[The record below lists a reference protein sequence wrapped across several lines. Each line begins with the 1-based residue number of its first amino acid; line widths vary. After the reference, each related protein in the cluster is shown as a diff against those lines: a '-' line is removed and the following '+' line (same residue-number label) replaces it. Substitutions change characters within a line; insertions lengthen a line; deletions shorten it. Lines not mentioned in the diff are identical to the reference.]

1 MRSVRLAALALSLAA
16 GIALAAPVP
25 GFTPAP
31 LSPGGVLSDA
41 AYSVS
46 ACFDNLSATDTGFG
60 PSLQVVVPAGSTLTG
75 ATSYGGAQSIV
86 AVGTCT
92 APGGCPTGFVNPDT
106 TATVPLATG
115 ESLAIVRIA
124 LPSIAPDQPPACT
137 LLNLDLGDAS
147 VAPIGATRQLRV
159 TPVFSLGGDALDNPG
174 TDPAVAG
181 PTLPLD
187 VTPSLM
193 QLTKSIA
200 APEGETATGPNFP
213 RTIRLGLRL
222 APGVTMTAIDIAD
235 ALPGSLQFIPGTDTV
250 TGCAGAVTNIDTPI
264 PGTPGQAITRRCAT
278 ATGVAGAD
286 TVVLQ
291 FQVFVPFLAGLISP
305 VIEPASPTR
314 VIPNVAGASASYV
327 PAGSPPGTPPATI
340 FSNAGADLTAKLS
353 TMRKTVTLVTD
364 VDGNGIGPG
373 DTLRYRLEYELSD
386 YFAMELGGPGRLRFI
401 DTLGDGQTFLGCAN
415 PGTTIS
421 AFENGTIVANQ
432 PYGAAGCSAAPKD
445 AQGRTVINFDVG
457 ARLAPLLGAQLDGD
471 LVAPDA
477 AQTGPT
483 RVVVEFLV
491 QVDAA
496 FSQTP
501 FPGPGDPA
509 LATGDRIGNQVA
521 TAGTSGGFPT
531 GDDSSTTSSVLVAT
545 FDKSLYAINGVTPPP
560 PGVVV
565 GFGDTVTY
573 RLRTAIPIA
582 SFTTFRLTDFLPGPV
597 FSIAGFNPAGDA
609 AIAKSG
615 TAPAA
620 GRWTLGPDDTFTTLG
635 GTLQNL
641 TPAVTTSGVNNA
653 ITFTYP
659 AYDVQGPNEV
669 VDILFTVAATNATY
683 ADGLSITNVG
693 VSETTNSLGQA
704 SQNVDTVPVE
714 SRAPRLSLAKTILA
728 TSNPACVT
736 DTPPADYDGAV
747 RGCDAGDTL
756 DFRLTLQNSGRLA
769 ARNVRLDD
777 DQGNPAAGFGGSCT
791 VLAVTDG
798 NGVAVP
804 TTGSLFDTSPNG
816 GLVIAQVPAD
826 LSSAVLPGET
836 VRIDYRCTVSP
847 GALPGLPA
855 RSFDN
860 TARLKYYSSDPAQ
873 ATDPAANY
881 ASNGSFPGPNVKRTR
896 IAIADIQ
903 SIAKAITASSVAQTI
918 TPNVNAGETLTFAI
932 TVTLAEGQYQNFSL
946 SDSLAT
952 VPAVSC
958 VAPGFACSP
967 NVSVAG
973 TTVTVTPTAGST
985 PGTITYTYSAAVAAS
1000 GTNTA
1005 TAQATNAP
1013 ARSAST
1019 SWVRVNPAPSVSK
1032 SFSPGTADA
1041 GDTVQVRLGWR
1052 NNSAASPMFR
1062 CVVTDPVNV
1071 TIFDPATIAPVTTPA
1086 GYAFAANPVT
1096 GVVTYTATDT
1106 TVPCPTVAPAG
1117 AVFSAGLRTTATA
1130 GGSVGNTATLA
1141 ANTLPTPQAGG
1152 ANVSASANASLNL
1165 GAPAATT
1172 KVIEVTSE
1180 PDGVTAGGSFAIGE
1194 RVTYRVGF
1202 TFPDGVTR
1210 AVRLVDQMT
1219 GGLANLAY
1227 IPGSARLARST
1238 AALTA
1243 AANPGGIN
1251 AAGPGIF
1258 VPVTPQCV
1266 GTSPCSGN
1274 QIRFDLGDVTNDP
1287 LTGASTDYY
1296 TLEIGFQVRNVAAN
1310 VGNATRDN
1318 RGQVIYRPTGAA
1330 SDQTLN
1336 GGVARGRLVA
1346 PAIGVTKTA
1355 GPLIFIGPGTVTY
1368 TVTIS
1373 NVAAGAG
1380 AGPAFDLDFVDDLPP
1395 ELSNPVLSGPVPP
1408 GTTVSIAGNRI
1419 SGTIARLDPGA
1430 SATFTYVAG
1439 ILPTAP
1445 IGSTIVNGVVVT
1457 GTSLPGP
1464 NGTAGATPG
1473 APGAA
1478 DGERTGAGGV
1488 NNLFDAAGTA
1498 IVNGRIALFKRLRNA
1513 KVRYPIGDTVD
1524 YEFLVV
1530 TSTGTT
1536 SSVVVTDSLPAGL
1549 RFVPGSA
1556 SVSVVNGP
1564 ISTTRPGLPPVESGQ
1579 QLVFDFGDVVAS
1591 APGYLLVRFS
1601 AYVDNVLGN
1610 QEGTELTNT
1619 AVLAYRDPATG
1630 APATAPPA
1638 DAPAIRVGEPNL
1650 SMTKAVLAGATGADA
1665 GDPVDYRVEIRNDG
1679 SVDARQVDIRDVL
1692 PAGLAQITGITVQ
1705 TAGTVVLEG
1714 TATPVTSA
1722 NVQVTTTSQPGD
1734 TLDVA
1739 TLAADGTDT
1748 IAMGPGASLVI
1759 DFRAIVQPSVVP
1771 GQVIANTTRATYASL
1786 AACTP
1791 PATCR
1796 DGSGGPAADD
1806 DDDSVLNNYRE
1817 RASATIT
1824 AASPVAIDKQVSPD
1838 RSPVGGTVTF
1848 RLRVTVIEGT
1858 TPAVIVTDVLP
1869 AGLSYVSH
1877 QIAVGN
1883 LGMVFGNAA
1892 YDTRLGTGQTVQ
1904 FSLGDVTNP
1913 GNGSATD
1920 DFFDVEIVARV
1931 DNVAGNQDRGVLRN
1945 GEAAAGSPVSVT
1957 FGAGTVVAFD
1967 ADPSVP
1973 GAQGV
1978 PVTVTEPLLVLR
1990 KGVDPATQALGALVT
2005 YTLEVAHAS
2014 GSTADAYDIVI
2025 ADTLPAG
2032 LTFEPGSV
2040 EPPGTIGVVAGQV
2053 VGFAISSLTRADGQA
2068 RITYKARVSP
2078 GATVGVPLVNTA
2090 QARWASLPGA
2100 TGAADSGRT
2109 GSGGLNDYVTS
2120 DTASVTP
2127 NAANQIEA
2135 VKTVA
2140 IAVDADASGSLTPGD
2155 TLEYT
2160 IVLSNNGP
2168 AVTGVVFDDPI
2179 PARTTYVPGSVT
2191 TTKGTASGPPVRVV
2205 VGTMSAGETVTI
2217 RFRVTVDFGTPAGF
2231 IVSNQGVVDS
2241 DSTVPEPTDAD
2252 GNDANGDQPTDIAV
2266 QGVPPTIGLGVLY
2279 APKRVALLADVDA
2292 SGTVTQGDRMRYTL
2306 ELRNRGGVAL
2316 SGLSLADA
2324 IPAGLAYVPGSASA
2338 SAGTLAVAGSS
2349 VSWTGVG
2356 SLAIGASVTASFD
2369 VTITSVTPPQ
2379 QAYVNQGTAS
2389 SLETGPVRTDGNGDP
2404 TDGNSPTVFVAV
2416 GAGGTAGPLL
2426 DVQKRWVVA
2435 TDTPPLGVPS
2445 PGDAIRYTITVVNSG
2460 SGPAT
2465 NVRLTDPVPACTGAL
2480 NPCTAF
2486 VPGSLVTSQ
2495 GAIVT
2500 SNPVEVN
2507 LATLGVGQ
2515 AATVSFSVTILP
2527 ATAGGTIIANQ
2538 AVVTADGGLSVP
2550 SDDNG
2555 IAADGRNPTLTPVV
2569 TGAAEPVSVTKVI
2582 AGTSEPD
2589 LDTAGTSLAIG
2600 EVVRF
2605 RVAAVFPPGLTRNAA
2620 LGDLLPAGFT
2630 YVPGTARL
2638 SRTFDTAIVAAANP
2652 GSVNGA
2658 ASGTFVALADGVGGF
2673 ETTVRPNGAVL
2684 IGVRL
2689 GDVTNS
2695 DGDANTELFTLEY
2708 RAVVANVAANRAG
2721 LRVDNS
2727 GAAIFDDALGQQ
2739 RVAGPAT
2746 AGSTIVEPSL
2756 SVSATAG
2763 NSTLPPTGSTT
2774 RITITIRNATG
2785 TTVSAGHDVRLRSA
2799 LPATF
2804 SRVGARTIVSS
2815 GASGVADITVGTLVR
2830 ITVGRLAPGGSV
2842 TVSFDA
2848 TTIATPPIGVVEI
2861 PVSLD
2866 WTSLA
2871 GTNGAAAD
2879 GVGAPGVPGS
2889 ATGERTGDGGV
2900 NAYAAAAAITF
2911 VIAPLE
2917 VPTLSGALL
2926 ALLALLLGWTGW
2938 RRQRRAG

>member
-1 MRSVRLAALALSLAA
+1 MLGLAL
-16 GIALAAPVP
+16 GILSSVAVAAPIP

-31 LSPGGVLSDA
+31 VSPGSVLSDA
-41 AYSVS
+41 AYTAS
-46 ACFDNLSATDTGFG
+46 ACFDNLSAADTGFG
-60 PSLQVVVPAGSTLTG
+60 PSLQVVVPAGSTLVG
-75 ATSYGGAQSIV
+75 ATSYGGAQTIV
-86 AVGTCT
+86 AVGTCS
-92 APGGCPTGFVNPDT
+92 APGGCATGFVNPDT
-106 TATVPLATG
+106 RATVPLATG

-124 LPSIAPDQPPACT
+124 LPSIAPDQPPACA
-137 LLNLDLGDAS
+137 LLNLDLGDVTA
-147 VAPIGATRQLRV
+147 APLGTTRQLRL
-159 TPVFSLGGDALDNPG
+159 TPVFSLGADALDNPG
-174 TDPAVAG
+174 SDPAVVG
-181 PTLPLD
+181 PTSPLD
-187 VTPSLM
+187 VTPSLL

-200 APEGETATGPNFP
+200 APEGETATGPNYP
-213 RTIRLGLRL
+213 RTIRLALRL
-222 APGVTMTAIDIAD
+222 APGVTMTNIDIAD

-250 TGCAGAVTNIDTPI
+250 TGCAGAVTNVDTPV

-286 TVVLQ
+286 TLVMQ
-291 FQVFVPFLAGLISP
+291 FQVFVPYLAGLISP
-305 VIEPASPTR
+305 VIEPASPIR
-314 VIPNVAGASASYV
+314 VIPNVAGASALYV

-340 FSNAGADLTAKLS
+340 FSNASAEITAKLA
-353 TMRKTVTLVTD
+353 TMRKSVSVVTD
-364 VDGNGIGPG
+364 ADGNGIGPG
-373 DTLRYRLEYELSD
+373 DVLRYRLEYELSD
-386 YFAMELGGPGRLRFI
+386 YFAMDLGGAGRLRFT

-415 PGTTIS
+415 AGTTIS
-421 AFENGTIVANQ
+421 AFENGTIVAAQ
-432 PYGAAGCSAAPKD
+432 PYGASGCSAAPKN
-445 AQGRTVINFDVG
+445 ALGQTVITFDVG
-457 ARLAPLLGAQLDGD
+457 SRLSPLLGARLDGD
-471 LVAPDA
+471 LVSPDA
-477 AQTGPT
+477 AQAGAT

-491 QVDAA
+491 SVDTA
-496 FSQTP
+496 FSQSP

-509 LATGDRIGNQVA
+509 LATGDRIGNQVVA
-521 TAGTSGGFPT
+521 DGTSAGFVFAD
-531 GDDSSTTSSVLVAT
+531 GSSTTSNILVAT
-545 FDKSLYAINGVTPPP
+545 FGKSVYAINGVAPPP
-560 PGVVV
+560 PGIVV

-582 SFTTFRLTDFLPGPV
+582 SFTSFRLTDFLPGPV
-597 FSIAGFNPAGDA
+597 FTIAGFNPAGDA

-615 TAPAA
+615 TPPAA
-620 GRWTLGPDDTFTTLG
+620 GRWTLGPDDTFTSLG
-635 GTLQNL
+635 GTVQNL

-653 ITFTYP
+653 ILFTYP

-669 VDILFTVAATNATY
+669 VDILFTVAATDATY
-683 ADGLSITNVG
+683 ADGLAVTNVG
-693 VSETTNSLGQA
+693 VSETTNSFGQV
-704 SQNVDTVPVE
+704 SQNVDPVAVQ
-714 SRAPRLSLAKTILA
+714 SRAPRLSLAKAILA

-777 DQGNPAAGFGGSCT
+777 DQGNPAAGFGGTCAL
-791 VLAVTDG
+791 LAVTDG
-798 NGVAVP
+798 NGVPVP
-804 TTGSLFDTSPNG
+804 ATGSLFDTSANG
-816 GLVIAQVPAD
+816 GLTIAQIPAD
-826 LSSAVLPGET
+826 LSTAVLPGET
-836 VRIDYRCTVSP
+836 VRVDYRCTVSP
-847 GALPGLPA
+847 AALPGLPA
-855 RSFDN
+855 RNFDN
-860 TARLKYYSSDPAQ
+860 TARLKYYASDPAQ
-873 ATDPAANY
+873 TTNPAANY
-881 ASNGSFPGPNVKRTR
+881 ASNTSFPGPNVKRTR
-896 IAIADIQ
+896 IAIADVQ
-903 SIAKAITASSVAQTI
+903 SIAKAITASSVAQTA

-946 SDSLAT
+946 GDSLAT
-952 VPAVSC
+952 VPPVSC
-958 VAPGFACSP
+958 AAPGYTCSP

-973 TTVTVTPTAGST
+973 TTVAVASTAGST
-985 PGTITYTYSAAVAAS
+985 PGTITYTYSAAVVAS

-1005 TAQATNAP
+1005 TVQATNAP
-1013 ARSAST
+1013 ARTAST
-1019 SWVRVNPAPSVSK
+1019 SWVRVNPAPAVSK
-1032 SFSPGTADA
+1032 SFNPGTADA
-1041 GDTVQVRLGWR
+1041 GDTVQVRLGWQ

-1062 CVVTDPVNV
+1062 CVVSDPVNV
-1071 TIFDPATIAPVTTPA
+1071 TIFDPATITPVTTPA
-1086 GYAFAANPVT
+1086 GYAFSANLAT
-1096 GVVTYTATDT
+1096 GVVTYTATDS
-1106 TVPCPTVAPAG
+1106 TVPCPTVPPAG
-1117 AVFSAGLRTTATA
+1117 AVFSVGLRTTASA
-1130 GGSVGNTATLA
+1130 GGSVGNTASLA
-1141 ANTLPTPQAGG
+1141 ANTLPTPQSGG
-1152 ANVSASANASLNL
+1152 ANVTGSANASLNL

-1180 PDGVTAGGSFAIGE
+1180 PDGVTAGSSFAIGE

-1243 AANPGGIN
+1243 ASNPGGIN

-1318 RGQVIYRPTGAA
+1318 RGQVIYRPFGAA

-1336 GGVARGRLVA
+1336 GGVARGRIVA

-1355 GPLIFIGPGTVTY
+1355 GPLVFIGSGTVTY

-1395 ELSNPVLSGPVPP
+1395 ELSNPVLAGPVPP

-1439 ILPTAP
+1439 IQATAP
-1445 IGSTIVNGVVVT
+1445 IGATIVNGVVVT

-1473 APGAA
+1473 APGAV

-1488 NNLFDAAGTA
+1488 NNLYDEAGTVF
-1498 IVNGRIALFKRLRNA
+1498 VNGRIALFKRLRNA
-1513 KVRYPIGDTVD
+1513 QVRYPIGDTVD

-1536 SSVVVTDSLPAGL
+1536 SSVVVTDTLPAGL
-1549 RFVPGSA
+1549 RYVPGSA
-1556 SVSVVNGP
+1556 TVSVVNGP
-1564 ISTTRPGLPPVESGQ
+1564 IATTRPGLPPVEAGS

-1630 APATAPPA
+1630 ATTTAPPA
-1638 DAPAIRVGEPNL
+1638 EAPAVRVGEPNL
-1650 SMTKAVLAGATGADA
+1650 SMTKSVLAGATGADA
-1665 GDPVDYRVEIRNDG
+1665 GDPVDYRVEVRNDG
-1679 SVDARQVDIRDVL
+1679 SVDARRVDIRDVL

-1796 DGSGGPAADD
+1796 DGSGGPAVDD

-1824 AASPVAIDKQVSPD
+1824 AASPVAIDKQVSPGS
-1838 RSPVGGTVTF
+1838 SPVGGTVTF

-1858 TPAVIVTDVLP
+1858 TPAVTVTDVLP
-1869 AGLSYVSH
+1869 AGLTYVSH

-1883 LGMVFGNAA
+1883 LGMVFGNPA
-1892 YDTRLGTGQTVQ
+1892 YDTRLGAGQTVQ
-1904 FSLGDVTNP
+1904 FNLGDVTNP

-1920 DFFDVEIVARV
+1920 DFVDVEIVARV
-1931 DNVAGNQDRGVLRN
+1931 DNVAGNQDRVVLRN
-1945 GEAAAGSPVSVT
+1945 GEAAAASPVSVT
-1957 FGAGTVVAFD
+1957 FGPGTVVPFD
-1967 ADPSVP
+1967 ADPAVP

-1978 PVTVTEPLLVLR
+1978 PVTVTEPRLALR
-1990 KGVDPATQALGALVT
+1990 KGVDPASQALGALVT
-2005 YTLEVAHAS
+2005 FNLEVAHAT
-2014 GSTADAYDIVI
+2014 GSTADAFDIVI
-2025 ADTLPAG
+2025 SDTLPAG

-2068 RITYKARVSP
+2068 RISYKARVNP
-2078 GATVGVPLVNTA
+2078 GAAVGVPLVNA
-2090 QARWASLPGA
+2090 AEARWASLPGA
-2100 TGAADSGRT
+2100 TGAPDSGRT
-2109 GSGGLNDYVTS
+2109 GAGGLNDYVTT

-2135 VKTVA
+2135 LKTVA

-2168 AVTGVVFDDPI
+2168 AVTGVVFDDPT
-2179 PARTTYVPGSVT
+2179 PLNTTYVPGSVT
-2191 TTKGTASGPPVRVV
+2191 TTKGAASGPSVRVV
-2205 VGTMSAGETVTI
+2205 IGPMAAAETVTI
-2217 RFRVTVDFGTPAGF
+2217 RFRVTVDFGTPAGTV
-2231 IVSNQGVVDS
+2231 ISNQGVVDS

-2266 QGVPPTIGLGVLY
+2266 QGLPPTIGLGQLY
-2279 APKRVALLADVDA
+2279 APKRVALLQDADA

-2306 ELRNRGGVAL
+2306 ELRNRGAIPLTGV
-2316 SGLSLADA
+2316 SLADV
-2324 IPAGLAYVPGSASA
+2324 IPAGLAYVAGSATA
-2338 SAGTLAVAGSS
+2338 TAGTVAVAGSAVNWS
-2349 VSWTGVG
+2349 GVG
-2356 SLAIGASVTASFD
+2356 TLAPGAAVTATFD
-2369 VTITSVTPPQ
+2369 VTIVAVTPPQ
-2379 QAYVNQGTAS
+2379 QAYVNQGTAVS
-2389 SLETGPVRTDGNGDP
+2389 AETGAVRTDGNGDP
-2404 TDGNSPTVFVAV
+2404 SDGNSPTVFVAV
-2416 GAGGTAGPLL
+2416 GAGGTAAPVL
-2426 DVQKRWVVA
+2426 DVQKRWTVL
-2435 TDTPPLGVPS
+2435 TDTPPLGVSS
-2445 PGDAIRYTITVVNSG
+2445 PGDTIRYTITVVNTG
-2460 SGPAT
+2460 SGPAA
-2465 NVRLTDPVPACTGAL
+2465 NVRLTDPVPVCTGAL

-2486 VPGSLVTSQ
+2486 VAGSLVTSQ
-2495 GAIVT
+2495 GAIVS
-2500 SNPVEVN
+2500 SNPVDVN
-2507 LATLGVGQ
+2507 LGPLGIGQ
-2515 AATVSFSVTILP
+2515 AATVSFAVTIAP
-2527 ATAGGTIIANQ
+2527 ATANGTIIANQ
-2538 AVVTADGGLSVP
+2538 AVVTANGGISVP

-2555 IAADGRNPTLTPVV
+2555 IAADGRNPTLTPVN
-2569 TGAAEPVSVTKVI
+2569 TGAAEPVSVSKAI
-2582 AGTSEPD
+2582 LGTSEPD
-2589 LDTAGTSLAIG
+2589 ADTAGVRVAIG

-2605 RVAAVFPPGLTRNAA
+2605 RVTAVFPPGLTRNGAI
-2620 LGDLLPAGFT
+2620 GDLLPAGFA
-2630 YVPGTARL
+2630 YVPGSARL
-2638 SRTFDTAIVAAANP
+2638 ARNFDTALVASLDP
-2652 GSVNGA
+2652 GGVNA
-2658 ASGTFVALADGVGGF
+2658 RASGVFGPLPDGIGGL
-2673 ETTVRPNGAVL
+2673 ESTVRPNGATL
-2684 IGVRL
+2684 FGVRL

-2695 DGDANTELFTLEY
+2695 DADPGTESYTLEY
-2708 RAVVANVAANRAG
+2708 RAVAANIAANRAG
-2721 LRVDNS
+2721 VRVDNAS
-2727 GAAIFDDALGQQ
+2727 AAIYDDVLGQQ
-2739 RVAGPAT
+2739 RVAGPVT
-2746 AGSTIVEPSL
+2746 AGASIVEPAVTL
-2756 SVSATAG
+2756 SAAAVPGRVPPAG
-2763 NSTLPPTGSTT
+2763 GPTRVTLV
-2774 RITITIRNATG
+2774 IRNDTG
-2785 TTVSAGHDVRLRSA
+2785 TTVSPAHDLRLRGQ
-2799 LPATF
+2799 LPAVFTQ
-2804 SRVGARTIVSS
+2804 VGARTITSS
-2815 GASGVADITVGTLVR
+2815 GATGVVDLTVGTLLR
-2830 ITVGRLAPGGSV
+2830 INVGRLAPGGQV
-2842 TVSFDA
+2842 TIAFDA
-2848 TTIATPPIGVVEI
+2848 TVGPNPPIGVRV
-2861 PVSLD
+2861 LTFTAD

-2871 GTNGAAAD
+2871 GSQGAGAD
-2879 GVGAPGVPGS
+2879 GVAAPGAPGS

-2900 NAYAAAAAITF
+2900 NSYAASADATIL
-2911 VIAPLE
+2911 VAPLE
-2917 VPTLSGALL
+2917 VPTLSSAMLAVL
-2926 ALLALLLGWTGW
+2926 ALFLGYTGW
-2938 RRQRRAG
+2938 RRSRRAG